1 MSGRPWI
8 KLATTKIDD
17 ARLAMCS
24 DAAQRD
30 YLMLYMLAGRLDAD
44 GLFIENGRQLSDDEI
59 AFKIRVK
66 ASRLKA
72 SIGEMKKSRL
82 IHVNGKGPQIVDWK
96 IEQPDNDRKREQT
109 RERVARYRE
118 RVTHGNASDEALH
131 EDVTPLEQEQD
142 KSLVVVVV
150 SRVCDEWK
158 ELIGDVSP
166 STKKV
171 VQKFALSGVPEKVL
185 LKAVEIT
192 AEQGKDSAAYF
203 KGVVSNLVKGT
214 SKPVKRGGNKTAPA
228 KPKIA
233 GRSIKL

>member
-82 IHVNGKGPQIVDWK
+82 VHVNGKGPQIVDYAS
-96 IEQPDNDRKREQT
+96 EQQSWRDKQDAD
-109 RERVARYRE
+109 RERQARHRS
-118 RVTHGNASDEALH
+118 VTRDSETVTGDGEP
-131 EDVTPLEQEQD
+131 VTPLEESQSQIRRESLLLLSPAQREIVLNKHPHWMD
-142 KSLVVVVV
+142 DAEKIAKGKGKARPDYIAGIVKNWLTEGRRKPRQTQRVSAKKPAQKQPVLTGDARAKALKAARSLV
-150 SRVCDEWK
+150 
-158 ELIGDVSP
+158 
-166 STKKV
+166 
-171 VQKFALSGVPEKVL
+171 EKS
-185 LKAVEIT
+185 
-192 AEQGKDSAAYF
+192 Q
-203 KGVVSNLVKGT
+203 
-214 SKPVKRGGNKTAPA
+214 
-228 KPKIA
+228 
-233 GRSIKL
+233 

>member
-82 IHVNGKGPQIVDWK
+82 IHINGKGPQIMDWQNEQVDMNK
-96 IEQPDNDRKREQT
+96 KRERDREYQ
-109 RERVARYRE
+109 RKHRAVRPDSEDVRPDSERVA
-118 RVTHGNASDEALH
+118 
-131 EDVTPLEQEQD
+131 PLEESQIRRESLLLLSPAQRELITSKHPHWMDDAEKIAKAKGKPRPQYIAGIIKNWIVEGRRKPRQPQRGAVKKPAQKQPVLTGAARD
-142 KSLVVVVV
+142 KALKAARSLV
-150 SRVCDEWK
+150 
-158 ELIGDVSP
+158 
-166 STKKV
+166 
-171 VQKFALSGVPEKVL
+171 EKS
-185 LKAVEIT
+185 E
-192 AEQGKDSAAYF
+192 
-203 KGVVSNLVKGT
+203 
-214 SKPVKRGGNKTAPA
+214 
-228 KPKIA
+228 
-233 GRSIKL
+233 

>member
-82 IHVNGKGPQIVDWK
+82 IHVNGKGPQIVDYAS
-96 IEQPDNDRKREQT
+96 EQQSWREKQDAD
-109 RERVARYRE
+109 RERQARHRS
-118 RVTHGNASDEALH
+118 VTRDSETVTSDGET
-131 EDVTPLEQEQD
+131 VTPLEESQSQIRRE
-142 KSLVVVVV
+142 SL
-150 SRVCDEWK
+150 
-158 ELIGDVSP
+158 LLLSP
-166 STKKV
+166 A
-171 VQKFALSGVPEKVL
+171 QR
-185 LKAVEIT
+185 EIISSKHPHWMDD
-192 AEQGKDSAAYF
+192 AE
-203 KGVVSNLVKGT
+203 
-214 SKPVKRGGNKTAPA
+214 
-228 KPKIA
+228 KIA
-233 GRSIKL
+233 KAKGKVRPDYIAGIVKNWIVEGRRKTDASGRKKADRKNKSADALDEYGSKKGFTR